1 MKNLIVKS
9 ILLIGMLGLALPAM
23 ATEAKVM
30 ALDFQ
35 LNDLTDL
42 PNAPEELARISY
54 LTETFK
60 QKLTENG
67 VSLIAVNKELQAELK
82 VNSATYFFDHVK
94 VAAEMAKGSGA
105 DYLIIAVALKP
116 TYLFVYPRV
125 LMVDMKTQKVVLSK
139 VTQLESSWL
148 DKSTTARSGEK
159 LANMVSKRLDSLATQ
174 AD

>member
-1 MKNLIVKS
+1 MKNLILKAILS
-9 ILLIGMLGLALPAM
+9 ITLLGLAAPTM

-35 LNDLTDL
+35 LNDLTNL
-42 PNAPEELARISY
+42 PNAAEELARISH

-60 QKLTENG
+60 QKLTDNG
-67 VSLIAVNKELQAELK
+67 VSLVAVNDKLKAELK
-82 VNSATYFFDHVK
+82 TNSATYFFDHVK

-148 DKSTTARSGEK
+148 DNKTTARSGEK
-159 LANMVSKRLDSLATQ
+159 LANMVSKRLDTLAAQ
-174 AD
+174 AN